1 MSNGF
6 WAFFFQNQALSL
18 YPVEY
23 GYDHREP
30 QGQSTLSGLGTML
43 SFSLSDCDCP
53 TLPLNVSFCTYFPL
67 FAIESHTRNSPD
79 RLAVFTNARCTY
91 VMYTRT

>member
-6 WAFFFQNQALSL
+6 WAFFFQSQAFLFIYSL
-18 YPVEY
+18 EY

-30 QGQSTLSGLGTML
+30 QGQSTFSGLGTLL

-53 TLPLNVSFCTYFPL
+53 TLQLNVSFLHLFPSL
-67 FAIESHTRNSPD
+67 CHRVSHT
-79 RLAVFTNARCTY
+79 
-91 VMYTRT
+91 